1 MADLDE
7 ELKDGVE
14 GSDNE
19 ESEVEDKPELPKEPV
34 DKNEAIEVHVQRPSR
49 QEKKANRFKEFE
61 ERTAR
66 AEKAAEEARRE
77 AQEARALHQ
86 QRLAHPQ
93 DQSTQQVHPAA
104 QRLRQIDEETK
115 RLHREYEAVA
125 SRPGF
130 TPQMQ
135 EEYEQRS
142 MQLQTARIATIAQA
156 AQQPLNEDDLYRKV
170 AWRNFTSEHYDVF
183 SDQKIANWAMGR
195 WTQLVQGEGKADTRE
210 LAEEILDEA
219 RIKFGKQPRRGRG
232 SRPDAATQRRLS
244 GVSAQGGGGGDAE
257 VGTVKMGAMERKMA
271 RELYDNLPP
280 EQAYQKWANGPG
292 KRAAAKMALRK

>member
-1 MADLDE
+1 MPDIDE
-7 ELKDGVE
+7 ELKDGAE
-14 GSDNE
+14 GS
-19 ESEVEDKPELPKEPV
+19 ESEEVEEKPELPKEPV
-34 DKNEAIEVHVQRPSR
+34 DKNEAIEVQVQRPTR

-66 AEKAAEEARRE
+66 AERAAEEARRE
-77 AQEARALHQ
+77 AMEARALHQ
-86 QRLAHPQ
+86 QRMNQPEPQ
-93 DQSTQQVHPAA
+93 QQVHPVA
-104 QRLRQIDEETK
+104 QRLRQIDEETR

-125 SRPGF
+125 RQPGF

-142 MQLQTARIATIAQA
+142 LQLQTARIAAVAQA
-156 AQQPLNEDDLYRKV
+156 SQQPINEEEMYRKI

-219 RIKFGKQPRRGRG
+219 RIKFGKQPRRSRG

-257 VGTVKMGAMERKMA
+257 VGTVKMGAMERRMA

-292 KRAAAKMALRK
+292 KRAAQKAALRK